1 MAKLFSLLSATTE
14 DYEKINSE
22 GKQYT
27 NTGYPNRI
35 KLRDESRTNMLE
47 NLEKKVIESKNN
59 DTKEATATAEAT
71 YTLNQVGQNFSQV
84 EPGKAIRLT
93 SEKLE
98 NLENRL
104 VEQNYNQTDATITAD
119 ADLTPT
125 MENTTSN
132 SEEIAI
138 ANNNSNVEPIVNDS
152 ETVVET
158 NTSDEKEENV
168 VEPIES
174 SQIDKVYQEI
184 IKETEDTLKAKA
196 DADKAK
202 ADVEEAERHSQEK
215 IEEAERKAQEKI
227 EESDKKLLELSAEK
241 AEIQARKA
249 EALAKREQVEKD
261 IIKMLGSQR
270 ATLGKSKQQYL
281 QQQDESKARL
291 QQLNEQT
298 KKQTDEINKKA
309 EIKTAENNAKILEFQ
324 KANELERSDL
334 TQVEDEIARK
344 EAILAA
350 LSNSVGFNSISES
363 TDNNINENAEP
374 TVSYQKV
381 A

>member
-1 MAKLFSLLSATTE
+1 MAKLLSLLSATTE
-14 DYEKINSE
+14 DYESINSE

-35 KLRDESRTNMLE
+35 KLRDESRTNMLD
-47 NLEKKVIESKNN
+47 NLEKKVIESKVN
-59 DTKEATATAEAT
+59 DIKEATPKVESA
-71 YTLNQVGQNFSQV
+71 YTLSQIGQNFIQ
-84 EPGKAIRLT
+84 EELGKAIRLT

-104 VEQNYNQTDATITAD
+104 VEQNYSQKDAYITQD
-119 ADLTPT
+119 VELPPT
-125 MENTTSN
+125 MDNITNN
-132 SEEIAI
+132 SEEITI
-138 ANNNSNVEPIVNDS
+138 ENNNSNAESIVNDS

-158 NTSDEKEENV
+158 NTSDEKEENMI
-168 VEPIES
+168 EPIES

-184 IKETEDTLKAKA
+184 IKETEDTLKAKK

-202 ADVEEAERHSQEK
+202 ADVEEAEKHSQEE

-227 EESDKKLLELSAEK
+227 EEADKKLLELSAEK

-324 KANELERSDL
+324 KANEQERSDL
-334 TQVEDEIARK
+334 AQVEDEIARK

-363 TDNNINENAEP
+363 TNSINENAEP